1 MSALRPHRMI
11 LVALVLPIVAACHEG
26 RVVDPTPA
34 PPEEI
39 TLRVGEHRFLA
50 RQGVEVGF
58 ERVASDSRCP
68 ARVVCVWEGEAS
80 LELWVRRIAGS
91 RESVGIS
98 MPGSQPSS
106 VETADHRI
114 SALALAPYPQEPG
127 RIPESTYRLKL
138 RVESLRR

>member
-1 MSALRPHRMI
+1 MSAFRPHCMI
-11 LVALVLPIVAACHEG
+11 LVALVLPIVAACHQS

-68 ARVVCVWEGEAS
+68 ARVVCIWEGEAS
-80 LELWVRRIAGS
+80 LELWLRRVVGS
-91 RESVGIS
+91 RDFVRIS
-98 MPGSQPSS
+98 MPGSQPRS
-106 VETADHRI
+106 VETADYRL
-114 SALALAPYPQEPG
+114 SALALAPDPPEPG
-127 RIPESTYRLKL
+127 RIPEST
-138 RVESLRR
+138 